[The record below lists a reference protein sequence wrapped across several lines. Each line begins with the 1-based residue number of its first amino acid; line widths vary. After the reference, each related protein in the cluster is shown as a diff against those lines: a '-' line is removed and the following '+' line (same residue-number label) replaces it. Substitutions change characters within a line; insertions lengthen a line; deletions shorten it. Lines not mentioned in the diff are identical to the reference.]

1 MASDLI
7 ERYRASERQVC
18 QAMQLSRTVCRYK
31 SVAANSSALQMR
43 IKEMLTVLDCYTR
56 ESL

>member
-1 MASDLI
+1 
-7 ERYRASERQVC
+7 
-18 QAMQLSRTVCRYK
+18 MQLSRTVCRYK